1 MKLKIRKGDRVQL
14 ISGKLEDK
22 GTEGEV
28 IKVLPE
34 ERRVVVQG
42 INLHTKH
49 QRQVQQAQN
58 QRNYSPGRVT
68 FEAPLPIANVMLVC
82 PKCKKATRVT
92 LHREAG
98 KTVRVCKHCEAII
111 DA

>member
-1 MKLKIRKGDRVQL
+1 MNVKIRKGDRVQL
-14 ISGKLEDK
+14 ISGDLEDK

-49 QRQVQQAQN
+49 QRQVQQSQGG
-58 QRNYSPGRVT
+58 RNYNPGRVT
-68 FEAPLPIANVMLVC
+68 FEAPLPISNVMLVC
-82 PKCKKATRVT
+82 PKCKKPTRVM
-92 LHREAG
+92 LSREAG
-98 KTVRVCKHCEAII
+98 KTVRVCKKCNALI
-111 DA
+111 DG